1 MEVPS
6 GLYGFGL
13 PFLAILTVLV
23 FVHELGHYLV
33 ARLNG
38 VRVEVFSIGFGP
50 ELFGWTDKAKT
61 RWKFSLIPLGG
72 YVKMFGDADAA
83 SRPDREVSDLSDE
96 ERQEAFPHKRLGQR
110 SWIVAAGPIANFL
123 FAILLLA
130 GVFVAFGQ
138 PFTPPVVGTV
148 IPDSAAERAGLK
160 PEDRILRID
169 GADIHSFQDIQ
180 LIVSFGLDEAIEIVV
195 LRDGAEIE
203 LTAKP
208 VLTEITDDF
217 GNQQKV
223 GRLGISHSGVELV
236 RHGPL
241 TALWRAT
248 ERTGA
253 YTVGILKAVGQ
264 MISGDRSA
272 TELGGPLQI
281 AKMSGQVAEYGW
293 GSVVQLMWALSIS
306 LGLINLFPIPILDG
320 GHLLFYAI
328 EAVRGRPL
336 GERAQEYGFRIGIAL
351 VVSLMVFVTWNDIV
365 HRIKVF
371 DFIKDLVT

>member
-1 MEVPS
+1 M
-6 GLYGFGL
+6 
-13 PFLAILTVLV
+13 
-23 FVHELGHYLV
+23 
-33 ARLNG
+33 
-38 VRVEVFSIGFGP
+38 RVEVFSIGFGP

-83 SRPDREVSDLSDE
+83 SRPEAGLSELSEE
-96 ERQEAFPHKRLGQR
+96 ERAEAFPYKRLSQK

-123 FAILLLA
+123 FAVVLLA
-130 GVFVAFGQ
+130 GVYIAVGQ
-138 PFTPPVVGTV
+138 PFTPPAVGKV
-148 IPDSAAERAGLK
+148 IADSAAEQAGLL
-160 PEDRILRID
+160 PGDRILRID
-169 GADIHSFQDIQ
+169 GTEIQSFQDIQ
-180 LIVSFGLDEAIEIVV
+180 LIISLGLDEPIEIVV
-195 LRDGAEIE
+195 LRDGAEIA
-203 LTAKP
+203 LTARP
-208 VLTEITDDF
+208 ILTEVTDDF

-248 ERTGA
+248 EKTGA
-253 YTVGILKAVGQ
+253 YTVAILKAVGQ
-264 MISGDRSA
+264 MIVGDRSA
-272 TELGGPLQI
+272 TELGGPLRI

-293 GSVVQLMWALSIS
+293 GSVVQLMWMLSIS

-336 GERAQEYGFRIGIAL
+336 GERAQEYGFRIGLAL
-351 VVSLMVFVTWNDIV
+351 VLSLMVFATWNDIV
-365 HRIKVF
+365 HHVRVF
-371 DFIKDLVT
+371 DFFKSLVT